1 MKLIYLVALVLTF
14 GFFVTQTQ
22 QAVLGIDIGS
32 QFLKAS
38 LIAPGKSFLI
48 IENLASKRKSETSIA
63 FANNQRWY
71 ESNSLAKRT
80 KFPKNT
86 FVFIDKF
93 LGALEDHKE
102 VFETSKKY
110 FEEYLIS
117 FDESRG
123 TVLFQLDNYVLEEE
137 SENIVLRVEEV
148 LAMIIKQVKF
158 LAEKQGSVQIR
169 DCVLTVPSHWNMDQ
183 RQSLHTAVQIAELN
197 LLSLIYENSAAALF
211 YGLERNDAN
220 KTHIALFY
228 NIGSSKIQVT
238 LAQYTATN
246 VSDLSKKQQPN
257 SRKTSIETI
266 NILADYAVEDA
277 GGLSYDYVLAQHF
290 ADEIDKLRKQPKSIR
305 ENRRTMVRLLAE
317 CNKLKEVLSANKE
330 AVFQVEGLYDGN
342 DFRSKIDRVTF
353 E

>member
-1 MKLIYLVALVLTF
+1 MKLVTVLTLVLVF
-14 GFFVTQTQ
+14 GFFVSQSQ
-22 QAVLGIDIGS
+22 EAVLGIDIGS

-48 IENLASKRKSETSIA
+48 IENLASKRKSETGIA

-71 ESNSLAKRT
+71 ESNSLSKRT

-93 LGALEDHKE
+93 LGALEEHKE
-102 VFETSKKY
+102 VFEVSKKFY
-110 FEEYLIS
+110 EEYLIS

-123 TVLFQLDNYVLEEE
+123 TVLFQLENYVLEED
-137 SENIVLRVEEV
+137 SENIILRVEEV
-148 LAMIIKQVKF
+148 MAMIIKQVKF
-158 LAEKQGSVQIR
+158 LAEKQGAVQIR

-220 KTHIALFY
+220 KTHTALFY

-246 VSDLSKKQQPN
+246 ISDPSKK
-257 SRKTSIETI
+257 
-266 NILADYAVEDA
+266 
-277 GGLSYDYVLAQHF
+277 
-290 ADEIDKLRKQPKSIR
+290 
-305 ENRRTMVRLLAE
+305 
-317 CNKLKEVLSANKE
+317 
-330 AVFQVEGLYDGN
+330 
-342 DFRSKIDRVTF
+342 
-353 E
+353 